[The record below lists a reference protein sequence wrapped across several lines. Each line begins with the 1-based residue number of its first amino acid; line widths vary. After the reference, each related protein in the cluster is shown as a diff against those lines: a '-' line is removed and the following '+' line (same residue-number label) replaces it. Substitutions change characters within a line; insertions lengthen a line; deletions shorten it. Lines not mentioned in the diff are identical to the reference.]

1 MKKIVG
7 LSKDEVKE
15 RKLKG
20 LVNYDTTAPS
30 KSVKQILFENTFTL
44 FNFINIILAILII
57 LVGSYRNLLF
67 LGVVICNTLISS
79 VQEIR
84 AKKTVDKLSII
95 ASSKAK
101 VIRDGIKK
109 EIHINEVVIDDII
122 IYELG
127 NQIIADSKIIEG
139 SCEVNES
146 FITGESKTIYK

>member
-1 MKKIVG
+1 MRHLKKIVG

-79 VQEIR
+79 EIGR
-84 AKKTVDKLSII
+84 AHV
-95 ASSKAK
+95 
-101 VIRDGIKK
+101 
-109 EIHINEVVIDDII
+109 
-122 IYELG
+122 
-127 NQIIADSKIIEG
+127 
-139 SCEVNES
+139 
-146 FITGESKTIYK
+146 